1 MLKLRKNKKGFT
13 LVELIVVIAI
23 MAVLAGTVAG
33 VTVSQLNKQTDNANK
48 TKAKQ
53 VADYIAG
60 MVADVED
67 FEAIT
72 TTSGEGATATTVF
85 NLDAVK
91 GKVTDQFGAVYTTN
105 TDSAKKGEFLIKL
118 FTDSKSVVIEYK
130 GKGNNGDKTYNVS
143 IDGVIS

>member
-85 NLDAVK
+85 DLTEVK
-91 GKVTDQFGAVYTTN
+91 AKVAGQFGEVYTEN

-118 FTDSKSVVIEYK
+118 STDSKSVVIEYK